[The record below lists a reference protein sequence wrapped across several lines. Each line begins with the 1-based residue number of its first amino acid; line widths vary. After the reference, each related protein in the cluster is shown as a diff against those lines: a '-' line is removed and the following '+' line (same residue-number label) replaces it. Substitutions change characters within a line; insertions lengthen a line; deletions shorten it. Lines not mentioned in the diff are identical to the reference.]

1 MPGSVPGAQ
10 ASQCLAFQMAAGP
23 LQGTALA
30 LSVSTQPPLCPGA
43 RTVGTHAGSAAAPPP
58 IGMTG

>member
-1 MPGSVPGAQ
+1 MLGSVPGAQ

-30 LSVSTQPPLCPGA
+30 LS
-43 RTVGTHAGSAAAPPP
+43 APPSSAVP
-58 IGMTG
+58 GCTHSGHMQGRPPQPRLIGMTG